1 MISPADILGPDG
13 SIAKRLANYEHRDEQ
28 LKMADAVAEAI
39 EKRHHL
45 VVEAGTGVGKS
56 FAYLVPAILATAE
69 KVKET
74 KAKGDK
80 EAAPPRVVISTH
92 TISLQEQLLTKD
104 IPLLRSV
111 MPVEFT
117 AVLAKG
123 RRNYISLRRM
133 KNAMGRA
140 AALFTE
146 EEDYEQLR
154 QVRDWSEKTS
164 DGSLADLS
172 FKPSPAV
179 WEEVASDHSN
189 CMGRKCPTNADCFY
203 YAARRRMSRAQ
214 IVVVNHALYF
224 TDLALRME
232 GAAMLPR
239 HDIVIFDEAH
249 TLESVAGDHLGLRLT
264 NGQVEF
270 TLRRLFSDRA
280 NKGLL
285 VRPGG
290 GDAQRQVMDCYFR
303 AEEFFD
309 GIGRWLERQPNGNGR
324 VRQPLVVENRLS
336 EGLSKLSRLVR
347 DLGKTIAQEE
357 ERQDFTA
364 AAARLDGMAKGFEDW
379 NTQAMAEAVYWVESV
394 KGRRAPRISLAA
406 TPVDIGP
413 ILREHLFNKVPT
425 VVTTS
430 ATLATAGKFDFFQSR
445 VGLTQ
450 TSALGL
456 GSPFN
461 YQEQV
466 ELILLD
472 GMPDPGS
479 EAQRYEQ
486 ATVEMIRRYVA
497 RSEGR
502 AFVLF
507 TSYESMKRA
516 AAALAPWLIEQN
528 LALYSQADGTPRTQM
543 IEQFK
548 ANSRG
553 VLFGVDSFWQGV
565 DVPGNALVNVII
577 TRLPFSVPDRPL
589 LEARLDSIKAAGGN
603 PFRDYQLPEAILK
616 LKQGFG
622 RLIRTRTDRGIVVIL
637 DPRVRTKPYGRM
649 FLASLPK
656 CRQVVEK
663 V

>member
-1 MISPADILGPDG
+1 MISPADILGPTG

-39 EKRHHL
+39 EKKHHL

-69 KVKET
+69 KAKES

-154 QVRDWSEKTS
+154 QINAWSGETT

-179 WEEVASDHSN
+179 WEEVASDHGN
-189 CMGRKCPTNADCFY
+189 CMGRKCPTYADCHY

-270 TLRRLFSDRA
+270 TLRRLFNDRA

-285 VRPGG
+285 VRSGG
-290 GDAQRQVMDCYFR
+290 GEAQRQVMDCYFR
-303 AEEFFD
+303 AEQFFED
-309 GIGRWLERQPNGNGR
+309 IGQWLARQPGGNGR

-336 EGLSKLSRLVR
+336 EGLVKLSQLVR
-347 DLGKTIAQEE
+347 QLAKTIAQEE

-379 NTQAMAEAVYWVESV
+379 NTQTMAEAVYWVESI

-425 VVTTS
+425 VITTS
-430 ATLATAGKFDFFQSR
+430 ATLTTAGKFDFFQSR

-450 TSALGL
+450 TAALSL

-461 YQEQV
+461 YQEQA
-466 ELILLD
+466 ELVLLD
-472 GMPDPGS
+472 GMPDPGGD
-479 EAQRYEQ
+479 AKAYER
-486 ATVEMIRRYVA
+486 TSVEMIRRYVA
-497 RSEGR
+497 RTEGR

-548 ANSRG
+548 ANPRG

-565 DVPGNALVNVII
+565 DVPGDALVNVII

-622 RLIRTRTDRGIVVIL
+622 RLIRTRSDRGIVVIL

-649 FLASLPK
+649 FLASLPP
-656 CRQVVEK
+656 CRQVVEH

>member
-1 MISPADILGPDG
+1 
-13 SIAKRLANYEHRDEQ
+13 
-28 LKMADAVAEAI
+28 MAEAVAEAI
-39 EKRHHL
+39 EKKHHL

-69 KVKET
+69 KAKEA

-80 EAAPPRVVISTH
+80 EAPPPRVVISTH
-92 TISLQEQLLTKD
+92 TISLQEQLITKD

-123 RRNYISLRRM
+123 RRNYISLRRA

-154 QVRDWSEKTS
+154 QINAWSGETT
-164 DGSLADLS
+164 DGSLADLG

-179 WEEVASDHSN
+179 WEEVASDHAN

-203 YAARRRMSRAQ
+203 YAARRRISRAQ

-249 TLESVAGDHLGLRLT
+249 TLEAVAGDHLGLRLT

-270 TLRRLFSDRA
+270 TLRRLFNDRA

-303 AEEFFD
+303 AEQFFED
-309 GIGRWLERQPNGNGR
+309 ISHWLAGQPGGNGR
-324 VRQPLVVENRLS
+324 VRQPLVVENKLS
-336 EGLSKLSRLVR
+336 EGLGKLSQLVR
-347 DLGKTIAQEE
+347 QLAKSIASDE
-357 ERQDFTA
+357 ERQDFTS

-379 NTQAMAEAVYWVESV
+379 NTQTMAEAVYWVESV

-425 VVTTS
+425 VITTS
-430 ATLATAGKFDFFQSR
+430 ATLATAGKFDFFRSR

-450 TSALGL
+450 TSSLGL

-472 GMPDPGS
+472 GMPDP
-479 EAQRYEQ
+479 AADARAYER

-497 RSEGR
+497 RTEGR

-507 TSYESMKRA
+507 TSYELMKRA
-516 AAALAPWLIEQN
+516 AAALAPWLDRAEPGPLQPGRRHAADADDRAVQGEPARRALRGGQL
-528 LALYSQADGTPRTQM
+528 LAR
-543 IEQFK
+543 
-548 ANSRG
+548 
-553 VLFGVDSFWQGV
+553 
-565 DVPGNALVNVII
+565 
-577 TRLPFSVPDRPL
+577 
-589 LEARLDSIKAAGGN
+589 
-603 PFRDYQLPEAILK
+603 
-616 LKQGFG
+616 
-622 RLIRTRTDRGIVVIL
+622 
-637 DPRVRTKPYGRM
+637 
-649 FLASLPK
+649 
-656 CRQVVEK
+656 C
-663 V
+663 

>member
-1 MISPADILGPDG
+1 MIPPAEILGPKG
-13 SIAKRLANYEHRDEQ
+13 RIAARLPNYEHRDEQ
-28 LKMADAVAEAI
+28 LAMADAVADAI
-39 EKRHHL
+39 QRKHHL

-69 KVKET
+69 KAQEA

-80 EAAPPRVVISTH
+80 DSPPPRVIISTH

-123 RRNYISLRRM
+123 RRNYISLRRL

-140 AALFTE
+140 AALFSE

-154 QVRDWSEKTS
+154 QINAWAQDTS
-164 DGSLADLS
+164 DGSLADLQ

-179 WEEVASDHSN
+179 WEEVASDATN
-189 CMGRKCPTNADCFY
+189 CMGRKCPHNADCFY

-232 GAAMLPR
+232 GIAMLPR

-249 TLESVAGDHLGLRLT
+249 TLEAVAGDHLGLRLT
-264 NGQVEF
+264 SGQVEF
-270 TLRRLFSDRA
+270 TLRRLFNDRS

-285 VRPGG
+285 VRSGG
-290 GDAQRQVMDCYFR
+290 NQAQRQVADCYYR
-303 AEEFFD
+303 AEQFFED
-309 GIGRWLERQPNGNGR
+309 IGQWLAGQPNGNGR
-324 VRQPLVVENRLS
+324 LRQSLVVENRLS
-336 EGLSKLSRLVR
+336 EGLSKLSQLVR
-347 DLGKTIAQEE
+347 QLAKTIEPAE

-364 AAARLDGMAKGFEDW
+364 AAARLDGLAEGFDDW
-379 NTQAMAEAVYWVESV
+379 NTQKIAEAVYWAEAI
-394 KGRRAPRISLAA
+394 KGRRGQRISLAA

-425 VVTTS
+425 VITTS

-450 TSALGL
+450 TAALNL

-461 YQEQV
+461 YQEQA
-466 ELILLD
+466 ELVLLD

-479 EAQRYEQ
+479 DAKAFERAS
-486 ATVEMIRRYVA
+486 VEMIRRYVA
-497 RSEGR
+497 RTEGR

-507 TSYESMKRA
+507 TSYEAMKRA
-516 AAALAPWLIEQN
+516 AAALSPWLIEQN

-548 ANSRG
+548 ANPRG

-565 DVPGNALVNVII
+565 DVPGDALVNVII

-589 LEARLDSIKAAGGN
+589 LEARLEAIRAAGGN

-622 RLIRTRTDRGIVVIL
+622 RLIRTRRDRGIVVIL

-649 FLASLPK
+649 FLASLPN
-656 CRQVVEK
+656 CRQVVER